1 MRVRVFGALTR
12 FVSHHPQLSFAR
24 MSEPLPMVIAAD
36 RVETVSTPHE
46 YRDVQ
51 RGDGGFRLSAVT
63 LTVELLENPRRA
75 RYRFDC
81 RMKTTG
87 AVPARY
93 FYYDVPAD
101 RGEVRELRGWD
112 EVGSLQ
118 TRGAPGRDGGAR
130 VEVRMKKPVRQ
141 GQECSFCFGYESVI
155 KSVVVVG
162 GRSRTVTYADWVI
175 FNVPCDVLRV
185 RVVLPSRAV
194 RVAAVPAP
202 PQDEEGQVSYDIRNV
217 RPLETQSYVV
227 AYRRSQLGAPFYRWL
242 LSAIGSGIVGA
253 LIALFFDGW

>member
-1 MRVRVFGALTR
+1 
-12 FVSHHPQLSFAR
+12 
-24 MSEPLPMVIAAD
+24 MSESLPTVVAAGS
-36 RVETVSTPHE
+36 VETVSTPYE

-51 RGDGGFRLSAVT
+51 HGDGGFRLSAVT
-63 LTVELLENPRRA
+63 LTVELMEDPRRA
-75 RYRFDC
+75 RYLFDC
-81 RMKTTG
+81 RLRTTG
-87 AVPARY
+87 QIPARY

-101 RGEVRELRGWD
+101 RGEVTELRGWD
-112 EVGSLQ
+112 RSASLQ
-118 TRGAPGRDGGAR
+118 ASGASGLGGGAR
-130 VEVRMKKPVRQ
+130 IQVRMKKPVRQ
-141 GQECSFCFGYESVI
+141 GQECDFSFGYESVI

-185 RVVLPSRAV
+185 RVVLPSRSV

-202 PQDEEGQVSYDIRNV
+202 AQDEERQVSYDIRNV

-227 AYRRSQLGAPFYRWL
+227 AYRRAQLGAPFYRWL

-253 LIALFFDGW
+253 LIALFFDGWW